1 MKPTMYKY
9 ETQSTNTSG
18 RVEHTVIYAH
28 RGDRGDTDG
37 WGGVKGEGGDR
48 SMPLMLPTARRAETN
63 YLGHSCNPCAH

>member
-37 WGGVKGEGGDR
+37 
-48 SMPLMLPTARRAETN
+48 
-63 YLGHSCNPCAH
+63 